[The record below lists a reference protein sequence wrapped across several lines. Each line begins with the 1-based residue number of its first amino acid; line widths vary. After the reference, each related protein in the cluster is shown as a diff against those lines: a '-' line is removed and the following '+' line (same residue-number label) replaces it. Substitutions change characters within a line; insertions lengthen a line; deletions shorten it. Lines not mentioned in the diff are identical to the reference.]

1 MIPLFGRK
9 PQASAVGPIG
19 RFAPLGLP
27 RLAEAAGAALA
38 CIVVNDLIGIIWRW
52 LAARA
57 ADRGAPE

>member
-1 MIPLFGRK
+1 
-9 PQASAVGPIG
+9 
-19 RFAPLGLP
+19 
-27 RLAEAAGAALA
+27 LAEAAGAALA